1 MEDNFNHHKWFRK
14 QRLSEAVSMD
24 SLDRLEELANIRNLN
39 LMKDSL
45 KMVITEW
52 MQEGFEKEDIK
63 NYISNLI
70 DNSHK
75 SK

>member
-45 KMVITEW
+45 KMVTTEW
-52 MQEGFEKEDIK
+52 IQEGFEKEDIK

>member
-1 MEDNFNHHKWFRK
+1 MEDNFNQHKWFRD

-24 SLDRLEELANIRNLN
+24 ALDKLEELANIRNLN

-45 KMVITEW
+45 KMVTTEW
-52 MQEGFEKEDIK
+52 IQEGFEKEDIK

>member
-1 MEDNFNHHKWFRK
+1 MEDNFNQHKWFRN

-24 SLDRLEELANIRNLN
+24 SLDKLEELANIRNLN

-45 KMVITEW
+45 KMVTTEW
-52 MQEGFEKEDIK
+52 IQEGFPKEDIK

>member
-1 MEDNFNHHKWFRK
+1 MEDNFNQHKWFRK

-24 SLDRLEELANIRNLN
+24 ALDRLEGLANIRDLK

-45 KMVITEW
+45 RMVTAEW

-63 NYISNLI
+63 DYISYLI
-70 DNSHK
+70 DNI
-75 SK
+75 

>member
-24 SLDRLEELANIRNLN
+24 SLDRLEELANIHNLN

>member
-1 MEDNFNHHKWFRK
+1 MGDNFNQYEWFRK

>member
-1 MEDNFNHHKWFRK
+1 MEDNFNQYEWFRK

-24 SLDRLEELANIRNLN
+24 ALDRLEGLANIRDLK

-45 KMVITEW
+45 RMVTAEW

-63 NYISNLI
+63 DYISYLI
-70 DNSHK
+70 DNI
-75 SK
+75 

>member
-1 MEDNFNHHKWFRK
+1 MEDNFNQHKWFRD

-24 SLDRLEELANIRNLN
+24 SLDKLEELANIRNLN

-45 KMVITEW
+45 KMVTTEW
-52 MQEGFEKEDIK
+52 IQEGFEKEDIK

>member
-1 MEDNFNHHKWFRK
+1 
-14 QRLSEAVSMD
+14 
-24 SLDRLEELANIRNLN
+24 
-39 LMKDSL
+39 
-45 KMVITEW
+45 MVTTEW
-52 MQEGFEKEDIK
+52 IQEGFEKEDIK

>member
-1 MEDNFNHHKWFRK
+1 MEDNFNQYEWFRK

-24 SLDRLEELANIRNLN
+24 ALDRIEGLANIRDLK

-45 KMVITEW
+45 RMLTAEW

-63 NYISNLI
+63 DYISYLI
-70 DNSHK
+70 DNI
-75 SK
+75 

>member
-14 QRLSEAVSMD
+14 QRLSDAVSMD
-24 SLDRLEELANIRNLN
+24 ALDRIEGLANIRNLN

-63 NYISNLI
+63 DYVSYLI
-70 DNSHK
+70 DNI
-75 SK
+75 